1 MLACGILCAR
11 RLMAE
16 RMSGEWRE
24 KKRREARRSPKTL
37 EKSKKYPDVKPWSF
51 YKLVRYQL
59 EFQGDAC

>member
-1 MLACGILCAR
+1 MWY
-11 RLMAE
+11 LMCQTANGRE
-16 RMSGEWRE
+16 DEWRVERE